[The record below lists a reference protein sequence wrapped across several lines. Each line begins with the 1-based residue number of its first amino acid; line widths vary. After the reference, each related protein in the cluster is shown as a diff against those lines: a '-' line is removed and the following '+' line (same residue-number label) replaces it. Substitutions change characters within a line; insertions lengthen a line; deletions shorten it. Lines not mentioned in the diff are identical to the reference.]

1 MLEDL
6 TTPADGAPPTVRTSP
21 GANAAWLLAGSLIAV
36 ISLAFGT
43 IQVTGLLAH
52 EERTER
58 VTIGD
63 PGMRV
68 LDVASDSGSI
78 EIVGADVT
86 SVRISAH
93 ISDGMAA
100 TQFRHQVVGDR
111 LEVRVRCRGPFSNP
125 WCNARLRIVV
135 PRGMEVKVR
144 ADDDHVTVRG
154 LTGRVD
160 AQSSNGTVEA
170 EALSGQALLHSSNGS
185 VRASRMRST
194 SIEADTDNGSVH
206 LEFEVPPASAVA
218 RSSNGNVEVA
228 VPRGDEAYAVD
239 VHSNNGGTDNLVR
252 TDSTSTRR
260 IVASSDNGS
269 VIVRYLD

>member
-6 TTPADGAPPTVRTSP
+6 TTPVDGAPEPVRTSP
-21 GANAAWLLAGSLIAV
+21 GANAAWLLLGSLIAV
-36 ISLAFGT
+36 ISLIFGT
-43 IQVTGLLAH
+43 VQVTGLLAH

-86 SVRISAH
+86 SVHIRAH

-111 LEVRVRCRGPFSNP
+111 LEVRVRCRGPLSNP

-135 PRGMEVKVR
+135 PRGMEVRVR

-170 EALSGQALLHSSNGS
+170 EALSGQTLLHSSNGS
-185 VRASRMRST
+185 VRASRMRSG
-194 SIEADTDNGSVH
+194 SVEADTDNGSVH
-206 LEFEVPPASAVA
+206 LEFERPPSSAVA
-218 RSSNGNVEVA
+218 RSSNGSVEVA

-239 VHSNNGGTDNLVR
+239 VHSDNGGTDNLVR
-252 TDSTSTRR
+252 TDSTSPRR